1 MDFKDSPE
9 DAAWRSEVGSWLEAS
24 AERLPE
30 GEEAAIDL
38 LGEEREDP
46 DAFIQRAKDWQRKL
60 YEAGYAAITWPK
72 AFGGRDATPMQAFIL
87 GQEMSRYDV
96 PQGVYTIGLG
106 MIGPTIMTHGAE
118 EQKQRFLPT
127 MLDGSEIWCQLWS
140 EPNAGSDVAS
150 LETRAERDGASG
162 DWVLNG
168 QKVWTTGAQHSKW
181 GLIIARTDLDAP
193 KHQGITC
200 FIVDME
206 DPGVEVRPLRQ
217 INGASGFNEVFFTDV
232 RVPDDQRVGDINDG
246 WRVAMTT
253 LMNERYAIGVGG
265 SSGGGLTPLFRL
277 ARKTPTNGTSQRSGD
292 ANETAFDDPAV
303 RQELA
308 QAYIHGRLLALTG
321 YRSMTKIAKGG
332 IPGPEGSAMKL
343 VGTRLASEVADTASK
358 ILGLRGI
365 LLGEDAP
372 DDGAWAQAFL
382 SAPGI
387 HIAGGTDEI
396 MKNIIGERVLGLP
409 KEPRIDTTA
418 PFRELRQRARQMA

>member
-1 MDFKDSPE
+1 MDFKDSPA
-9 DAAWRSEVGSWLEAS
+9 DAEWRSEISSWLEAN

-30 GEEAAIDL
+30 GEETVPDL

-46 DAFIQRAKDWQRKL
+46 DEFISRAKVWQRKL
-60 YEAGYAAITWPK
+60 YDSGYAAITWPE
-72 AFGGRDATPMQAFIL
+72 AYGGRDATPMQAFIL
-87 GQEMSRYDV
+87 GQEMGQFDV

-106 MIGPTIMTHGAE
+106 MIGPTIMTHGTE
-118 EQKQRFLPT
+118 EQKGRFLPT

-150 LETRAERDGASG
+150 LEMRAERDSASG

-181 GLIIARTDLDAP
+181 GLIIARTDPDAP

-206 DPGVEVRPLRQ
+206 AEGVEVRPLRQ

-232 RVPDDQRVGDINDG
+232 RVPDDQRVGDVNDG

-265 SSGGGLTPLFRL
+265 TSGGTLTPLFRL
-277 ARKTPTNGTSQRSGD
+277 AKKTPSNGS
-292 ANETAFDDPAV
+292 TAFDDPAV

-308 QAYIHGRLLALTG
+308 DVYIRGRLLSLTG

-343 VGTRLASEVADTASK
+343 VGTRLASDVAEAASR
-358 ILGLRGI
+358 ILGLRSI
-365 LLGEDAP
+365 LTGAGAP
-372 DDGAWAQAFL
+372 DDGAWANAFL
-382 SAPGI
+382 TAPGI

-409 KEPRIDTTA
+409 KEPRLDKDV
-418 PFRELRQRARQMA
+418 PFREMRQRARQMS